1 MQRQPGAIAQLLS
14 MANKCQHPVP
24 AALVHGAEATSP
36 TCLCV
41 LGECPYLGSYGP
53 EDRDPQILHV
63 LIYEYPE
70 LAYLCE
76 LPAAG
81 LTLLLDWVGGAGG

>member
-1 MQRQPGAIAQLLS
+1 MQRQPGAIAQLQN
-14 MANKCQHPVP
+14 MANKCQHRVP
-24 AALVHGAEATSP
+24 APLVHGAEATSP

-53 EDRDPQILHV
+53 EDRDPQILYV

-70 LAYLCE
+70 LAYLWE
-76 LPAAG
+76 SPAAA
-81 LTLLLDWVGGAGG
+81 LTFLLGWVGGGGG